1 MLEIIAVGLLA
12 MPIAI
17 TSTFLCKRSAAQR
30 AIVKQSKPNVR
41 NKKDVNR
48 SQVPLR
54 QQALATQAKEKP
66 KKTIKNFFQ
75 KKKSVVPKKSASRPT
90 FPLKKTKSEAPL
102 HTDVTQN
109 STRPLTRVISKSKR
123 KRESPKTQQPV
134 PRAKQT
140 SSQKSRRKKI
150 QSDLNEL
157 QSLRTKA
164 ERSNVQKLLDNEIQR
179 LTSELKKQSKPESRT
194 PTQSTS
200 TNTRGVNRPVKKLKS
215 FAYDESDKFVKL
227 YYTLPG
233 VQNLPSDSINASFTE
248 DSFNIKVVDLNGVD
262 YTFEAAG
269 FTHPIDASKSLAKE
283 GDEQMKQTITKAFY
297 ESEQKKKTQGGDG
310 DLNF

>member
-1 MLEIIAVGLLA
+1 MVSL
-12 MPIAI
+12 
-17 TSTFLCKRSAAQR
+17 
-30 AIVKQSKPNVR
+30 
-41 NKKDVNR
+41 
-48 SQVPLR
+48 
-54 QQALATQAKEKP
+54 
-66 KKTIKNFFQ
+66 
-75 KKKSVVPKKSASRPT
+75 
-90 FPLKKTKSEAPL
+90 
-102 HTDVTQN
+102 TD
-109 STRPLTRVISKSKR
+109 
-123 KRESPKTQQPV
+123 
-134 PRAKQT
+134 
-140 SSQKSRRKKI
+140 I

-269 FTHPIDASKSLAKE
+269 FTHPIDASKSLAKQKTDSVLVMLKKLKDGTQWQKLLKLEKASKIDMPEIDESGDPQQSLMSMMKKLYDE